1 MLTTIIIELGDIGM
15 KKNVLLLVL
24 VSIIS
29 LFGCNAEGMPV
40 DKDIK
45 RVKIAE
51 SSGFGG
57 LNENFIMN
65 IEDSNKLKDFQALM
79 ESAEKK
85 DIKVD
90 KPIYDMQIIYEDD
103 TNRGLHLSQKNG
115 ELTLMFIG
123 HEEDVYI
130 PSPESSRNVKEILSN
145 SN

>member
-1 MLTTIIIELGDIGM
+1 M